1 MSPTKSASS
10 TSTASALTE
19 RSPNTCSPTKLQAQ
33 LAANKTVMDEKAMPQ
48 FDCAAQEYSI
58 GQGQNQTYIS
68 PSDAIASP
76 TTKKLSQIKGK
87 RFMNGKP
94 QTLFAKTLA
103 NQTLKMQQAKRDEA
117 QN

>member
-1 MSPTKSASS
+1 
-10 TSTASALTE
+10 
-19 RSPNTCSPTKLQAQ
+19 
-33 LAANKTVMDEKAMPQ
+33 MDEKAMPQ
-48 FDCAAQEYSI
+48 FDCAAQEYSV
-58 GQGQNQTYIS
+58 GHGQNQTYIS

-87 RFMNGKP
+87 RFMNAKP

-103 NQTLKMQQAKRDEA
+103 NQSLKMRQSKHDGA